1 MMHTWYQDCNSG
13 YFNFPLMCFYA
24 HIETKTQHRVYQKT
38 LPFEKLE
45 PVRGKKYLQKNNFIS
60 KLLLINFLLID
71 TTRFLCL
78 RLYGADGCALMKR
91 IKASE
96 GFGRHPEKYSER
108 RGTAA
113 RWRDGKRKDDGRVG
127 AIGEEDR
134 MEILATMECP
144 YLCASVCVRNVYT
157 AVIFLFCKGLFSEE
171 YLSVHK

>member
-1 MMHTWYQDCNSG
+1 
-13 YFNFPLMCFYA
+13 MCFYA
-24 HIETKTQHRVYQKT
+24 HNETKMQHRVYQKT

-45 PVRGKKYLQKNNFIS
+45 PVKEKNTCKKIILYQNCCWLTFCWSTQQGF
-60 KLLLINFLLID
+60 F
-71 TTRFLCL
+71 FL
-78 RLYGADGCALMKR
+78 RLYGVDGCALMKR

-96 GFGRHPEKYSER
+96 GFGRHPEKYWER

-113 RWRDGKRKDDGRVG
+113 RWRDGKRKGDDGRVG
-127 AIGEEDR
+127 VEAIGEEDR

-157 AVIFLFCKGLFSEE
+157 AAIFLFCKGLFLEE